1 MTRSKCKLITENTTA
16 VKLTHFIVL
25 LYCVTPR
32 FRQNFGDYEASVR
45 SRFLDNMDKSLYV
58 TKTPEWDNNVRTM
71 LATTIG
77 KPIPPPDDSLST
89 KNKGLKAK
97 QDEDGYSYSQPV
109 YSDIRFGINGN
120 KVDLFSLGGFSSA
133 MTLVDSQLPSTQ
145 KFNSKKKTAA
155 PASSQPIMSL
165 FRMNKT
171 TAPKRERLSS
181 MIEDPPNNQKKA
193 KKEENEDDALLAC
206 LKEEDDFF

>member
-1 MTRSKCKLITENTTA
+1 MTRSKCKLITENTTT
-16 VKLTHFIVL
+16 VKLTSFIVL

-32 FRQNFGDYEASVR
+32 FRQNFGNYEASVR
-45 SRFLDNMDKSLYV
+45 SRFLNDMDKSLYV
-58 TKTPEWDNNVRTM
+58 TKTPEWGNDVRTM

-97 QDEDGYSYSQPV
+97 QEENDHSYSQPV

-120 KVDLFSLGGFSSA
+120 RVDLFSLGGFSSA
-133 MTLVDSQLPSTQ
+133 MTLVDSQLSSTQ
-145 KFNSKKKTAA
+145 NFKSKKTTA

-171 TAPKRERLSS
+171 TAPKRERLSP
-181 MIEDPPNNQKKA
+181 MIEDPPNNQKKT

>member
-1 MTRSKCKLITENTTA
+1 MTRSK
-16 VKLTHFIVL
+16 FL

-32 FRQNFGDYEASVR
+32 FRQNFGDFEASVR

-58 TKTPEWDNNVRTM
+58 TKTPEWDNDVRTM

-77 KPIPPPDDSLST
+77 RPIPPPDSSLST

-97 QDEDGYSYSQPV
+97 QEENNHSYSQPV

-120 KVDLFSLGGFSSA
+120 KVDLSSLGGFSSA
-133 MTLVDSQLPSTQ
+133 MTLVDSQLSSTQ

-155 PASSQPIMSL
+155 PANSQPIMSL
-165 FRMNKT
+165 FHMNKT
-171 TAPKRERLSS
+171 TAPKRERLSP
-181 MIEDPPNNQKKA
+181 MIKDPPNNQKKA

-206 LKEEDDFF
+206 LKEEEGDFF